1 MGSGKSYTGKQLA
14 ERLSYDFQDL
24 DDAIEAKAGKTI
36 REIFADE
43 GEAHFRQ
50 LERQC
55 LQKLGEQPQLVVA
68 TGGGAPCF
76 FDNME
81 LMNAAGLTIFLD
93 TSVETLVQRLKP
105 EIAHRPLLAGKSDA
119 ELQEFITQKL
129 SERRPFYEQAKVLYH
144 QQSATEAVAEQL
156 EKVLQEMNT

>member
-1 MGSGKSYTGKQLA
+1 MGSGKSYTGKRLA
-14 ERLSYDFQDL
+14 ERLNFDFQDL

-36 REIFADE
+36 RAIFAEE

-55 LQKLGEQPQLVVA
+55 LQELGEQPTLVVA

-81 LMNAAGLTIFLD
+81 VMNTAGLTIFLD
-93 TSVETLVQRLKP
+93 IPVDILAQRLKP
-105 EIAHRPLLAGKSDA
+105 EIAHRPLLASKSEA
-119 ELQEFITQKL
+119 ELQAFITQKL
-129 SERRPFYEQAKVLYH
+129 AERRPFYEQAKVIYH
-144 QQSATEAVAEQL
+144 QKSTEEAVAEKL
-156 EKVLQEMNT
+156 EEVLREMNT

>member
-14 ERLSYDFQDL
+14 ERLNYDFQDL

-55 LQKLGEQPQLVVA
+55 LWELGEQTKLVVA

-93 TSVETLVQRLKP
+93 TPVETLVQRLKP
-105 EIAHRPLLAGKSDA
+105 EIAHRPLLAGKSDT
-119 ELQEFITQKL
+119 ELQAFIDQKL

-144 QQSATEAVAEQL
+144 QQSAEEAVAEKL
-156 EKVLQEMNT
+156 EEVLREMNT

>member
-1 MGSGKSYTGKQLA
+1 MGSGKSYTGKRLA
-14 ERLSYDFQDL
+14 DRLNYDFQDL

-36 REIFADE
+36 RAIFADE

-50 LERQC
+50 LERRC
-55 LQKLGEQPQLVVA
+55 LRESGKESRLVVA

-81 LMNAAGLTIFLD
+81 VMNTAGLTIFLD
-93 TSVETLVQRLKP
+93 TPVDILGQRLKP

-119 ELQEFITQKL
+119 ELQAFITQKL
-129 SERRPFYEQAKVLYH
+129 AERRPFYEQAKVIYH
-144 QQSATEAVAEQL
+144 QQSAQEVVAEKL
-156 EKVLQEMNT
+156 EEVLREMNT